1 MPGVHVELVAPD
13 GDGDGV
19 GVVVGDGVG
28 EEKPVVTENVGFGLV
43 DVDAAVVEGV
53 RLGVGVGTLPSEEI
67 ICLVA
72 ICIIG
77 LPAR

>member
-1 MPGVHVELVAPD
+1 MQVELVAPD

-19 GVVVGDGVG
+19 GVVVVGDGVG
-28 EEKPVVTENVGFGLV
+28 DEKPVVTEKVGLGVLEL
-43 DVDAAVVEGV
+43 DAALVEGR
-53 RLGVGVGTLPSEEI
+53 RLGVGEGTVPFAEI
-67 ICLVA
+67 ICWVA